1 MEGPGG
7 RYTRVTP
14 ETTVAWLWGALV
26 GAIVGFIVR
35 NVRGVFLI
43 CLQPVLLNAT

>member
-7 RYTRVTP
+7 RYTSGTP

-26 GAIVGFIVR
+26 GAIVGFIVGAI
-35 NVRGVFLI
+35 VMYV
-43 CLQPVLLNAT
+43 VL